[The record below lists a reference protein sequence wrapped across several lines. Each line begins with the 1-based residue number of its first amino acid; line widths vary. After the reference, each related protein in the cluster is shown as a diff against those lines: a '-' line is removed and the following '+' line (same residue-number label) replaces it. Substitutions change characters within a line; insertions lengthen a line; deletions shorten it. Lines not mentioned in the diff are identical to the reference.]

1 MQVVGSELHMGL
13 GRDEARLPNAF
24 SLLLYSEKRHHG
36 RLSFVFEAV
45 IVVYANSHHYGQG
58 AN

>member
-1 MQVVGSELHMGL
+1 MGL